1 METGRHFCK
10 ERQPFVRHLTE
21 GNSTIPITTAWGR
34 RIEASSNAASSMLFS
49 VALGIGF
56 VAIPL
61 LALEENYDAAQ
72 IGLLIALAAVSQM
85 IARSFMGM
93 LLRRAPDKVFV
104 IVSCLLVAAS
114 CGVLVLW
121 TSLAAFVLSQLAQG
135 VARAFFWTGIQTHAV
150 RVARTPVGGLA
161 AMNIAGGLGALIGPV
176 IAGLASEFS
185 TQLALDMGVAAG
197 VLTLIP
203 AAVLVKLPT
212 FETRH
217 KGQGMLWR
225 RPGVSATC
233 WTAVGTGAW
242 RGVLNSYVP
251 VALALVAQPAS
262 TIGILVAIANAA
274 TLVGSAISG
283 WVRRA
288 GINGSLLIGT
298 LATGLGTAVIGILAG
313 FTVAIALALIV
324 SGIGAGILQT
334 VGPAVAT
341 ELVHPEERGDI
352 IASVGLFRA
361 AALFAAPAGMA
372 GIVLVA
378 PISAAFVVAGA
389 LVMLPIVSLRSIP
402 TNRMTSSRMD
412 STRG

>member
-1 METGRHFCK
+1 MRCSTSK
-10 ERQPFVRHLTE
+10 ST
-21 GNSTIPITTAWGR
+21 TIPISSSWGR
-34 RIEASSNAASSMLFS
+34 QVEAWSNAASSMLFS

-61 LALEENYDAAQ
+61 VALEEDYDATQ

-93 LLRRAPDKVFV
+93 LLRRAPDKVVV
-104 IVSCLLVAAS
+104 IVSCLLVAVS

-150 RVARTPVGGLA
+150 RVAKTPVGGLA
-161 AMNIAGGLGALIGPV
+161 AMNISGGLGSLIGPV
-176 IAGLASEFS
+176 VAGLASESS
-185 TQLALDMGVAAG
+185 TQLALDLGVVAG

-203 AAVLVKLPT
+203 SFLLIRLPT
-212 FETRH
+212 FESGR
-217 KGQGMLWR
+217 KRQGMLWR

-251 VALALVAQPAS
+251 VALALAAQSAS
-262 TIGILVAIANAA
+262 TIGVLVAIANAA

-298 LATGLGTAVIGILAG
+298 LTTGVGTAVIGILAD
-313 FTVAIALALIV
+313 FTVAVALALFI

-378 PISAAFVVAGA
+378 PMSAAFVVAGA
-389 LVMLPIVSLRSIP
+389 LVMLPIISLRSVSP
-402 TNRMTSSRMD
+402 RAR
-412 STRG
+412 